1 VLYLTHPSCPQH
13 EMGPGHPECPERL
26 LSIETHLN
34 ESGLTQGLQIEEA
47 PRASQEQLA
56 RAHHPLYLET
66 LFERAPQS
74 GSYVELDPDTRLNH
88 HSLEAGLRAAGANVR
103 AVDRVLAGETQR
115 AFCAVRPPG
124 HHAEHAH
131 SMGFCFFN
139 NVAIAAQHALQAH
152 DLDRVAIIDFDV
164 HHGNGTEDIFR
175 DNEQVMLCSSFQHPF
190 YPFSGAETQAG
201 HIVNI
206 PLPAGTDG
214 TAYRRA
220 VEKPWR
226 QALDAFRPQLV
237 LVSAGFD
244 AHAEDPLA
252 GLNLLEE
259 DFRWITRLILDVAEQ
274 HAQGRVV
281 STLEGGY
288 NLQAL
293 GRSVVA
299 HLETLT
305 DFPSKT

>member
-1 VLYLTHPSCPQH
+1 
-13 EMGPGHPECPERL
+13 MGAGHPECPERL
-26 LSIETHLN
+26 LSIEAHLN
-34 ESGLTQGLQIEEA
+34 ESGLTQVLHIEEA

-66 LFERAPQS
+66 LFERAP
-74 GSYVELDPDTRLNH
+74 GRGGYVELDPDTRLNN

-103 AVDRVLAGETQR
+103 AVDRVLTGETQH

-124 HHAEHAH
+124 HHAEHAR

-139 NVAIAAQHALQAH
+139 NVAIAAQHALHAH

-190 YPFSGAETQAG
+190 YPFSGAETQASN
-201 HIVNI
+201 IVNI

-214 TAYRRA
+214 SAYRRA

-226 QALDAFRPQLV
+226 QALDAFRPQLI

-244 AHAEDPLA
+244 AHAQDPLG

-259 DFRWITRLILDVAEQ
+259 DFRWITRLILEVAEQ
-274 HAQGRVV
+274 HAQARIV

-299 HLETLT
+299 HLDVLAEN
-305 DFPSKT
+305 SSGK